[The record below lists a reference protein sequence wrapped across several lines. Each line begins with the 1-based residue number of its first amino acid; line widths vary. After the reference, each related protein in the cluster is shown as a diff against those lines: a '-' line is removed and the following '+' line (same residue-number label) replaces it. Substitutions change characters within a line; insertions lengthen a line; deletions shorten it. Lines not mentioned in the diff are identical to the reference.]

1 MPSNATAWAQA
12 LPLNGQAPRICRRA
26 PPPDRRLFMARP
38 KPSDPN
44 ASSTDN
50 GDVPMRGQQE
60 LYGRREPPDLDEG
73 RIGRD
78 DETDVEN
85 PNPGRGTDA
94 SGRPS
99 TARSGANT
107 Q

>member
-1 MPSNATAWAQA
+1 
-12 LPLNGQAPRICRRA
+12 
-26 PPPDRRLFMARP
+26 MART
-38 KPSDPN
+38 KPSDSPDAVAPDTGD
-44 ASSTDN
+44 ASARS
-50 GDVPMRGQQE
+50 QQE

-73 RIGRD
+73 RIGRGD
-78 DETDVEN
+78 QGDVEN

-94 SGRPS
+94 SGQPS

>member
-1 MPSNATAWAQA
+1 
-12 LPLNGQAPRICRRA
+12 
-26 PPPDRRLFMARP
+26 MARST
-38 KPSDPN
+38 PSDPKT
-44 ASSTDN
+44 SSTDN
-50 GDVPMRGQQE
+50 GDASARSQQE

-73 RIGRD
+73 RVGRD
-78 DETDVEN
+78 AETDVEN

-94 SGRPS
+94 SGQPS